1 MDPVKDASGS
11 GGLEAGDLLRVVIFG
26 SDEEDEPAL
35 LQRLIFAA
43 TGATAEAG
51 EGIAPGYRR
60 FSTPHRRYLVAESP
74 GHGQYIPELV
84 AAASTADFAIILV
97 DARNGIQTRARRH
110 CLLAATMGVRQVV
123 LVVDKMDAAA
133 FAENVFR
140 AIEAEAT
147 AFALRVKLGG
157 VTAIPVSEVGGDN
170 LAALSTRMPWYQGPA
185 LLAALDEEPDV
196 SRGDLIAGAEGAP
209 EVADQFEASLIW
221 MGDAPML
228 GGRGYLMKIGAV
240 TVTAV
245 PSTPKYSVDPN
256 TLEHLAAKTLR
267 SNEIG
272 VCNLSLDR
280 PVSFDPHAK
289 SRETGGF
296 ILIDRLSNDT
306 VGAGMLHFALRRS
319 HNIHPKT
326 FDIDRVARGTQK
338 GQRPAVIWLTGLSG
352 AGKSTIAN
360 LLERALYAQGRHTY
374 VLDGDNVRHG
384 LNRDLGF
391 TPADR
396 VENVRR
402 VAEVARL
409 MADAGLIVVVA
420 LISPYR
426 QERRMARALVQT
438 GKIDFIEVFVDTPLA
453 VAEQRDPKGLYRK
466 ARHGELAN
474 FTGIDAPYEVPEA
487 PELRLDAAAA
497 TPESSTEALLVCL
510 RQKNIIA

>member
-1 MDPVKDASGS
+1 MKHAAGS
-11 GGLEAGDLLRVVIFG
+11 GAQEARDLLRVVIFG
-26 SDEEDEPAL
+26 SDGEGEPAL
-35 LQRLIFAA
+35 LRRLIFAA
-43 TGATAEAG
+43 GGAAAG
-51 EGIAPGYRR
+51 VEQGSAPATGYRSV
-60 FSTPHRRYLVAESP
+60 STPHRRYLVAEP
-74 GHGQYIPELV
+74 AGHGQYMPELV
-84 AAASTADFAIILV
+84 AAASTADLAIIV
-97 DARNGIQTRARRH
+97 TDARNGMQTRTRRH
-110 CLLAATMGVRQVV
+110 CLLAAMMGVRQVV
-123 LVVDKMDAAA
+123 LAVDKMDAAA
-133 FAENVFR
+133 FAEDVFR
-140 AIEAEAT
+140 AIEAQAT
-147 AFALRVKLGG
+147 AYAQRVKLAR
-157 VTAIPVSEVGGDN
+157 VSAIPVSVAGGDN
-170 LAALSTRMPWYQGPA
+170 LATLSARMPWYQGPT

-196 SRGDLIAGAEGAP
+196 SRGDLFARAAGAP
-209 EVADQFEASLIW
+209 EVADQFEATLIW
-221 MGDAPML
+221 MSDAPML
-228 GGRGYLMKIGAV
+228 GGRGYLMKIGV
-240 TVTAV
+240 ETVTAV
-245 PSTPKYSVDPN
+245 PSTPKYTVDPN

-280 PVSFDPHAK
+280 PVTFDPYEK
-289 SRETGGF
+289 NRETGGF

-319 HNIHPKT
+319 HNIHPRT
-326 FDIDRVARGTQK
+326 FDIDRVARATQK

-360 LLERALYAQGRHTY
+360 LLERALHAQGRHTY

-409 MADAGLIVVVA
+409 MADAGLIVVVS

-426 QERRMARALVQT
+426 QERRMARELVAA
-438 GKIDFIEVFVDTPLA
+438 GKIDFIEVFVDAPLA

-466 ARHGELAN
+466 ARRGELVN

-487 PELRLDAAAA
+487 PEVRIDTSVAA
-497 TPESSTEALLVCL
+497 PKSSTEALLACL
-510 RQKNIIA
+510 REKNVCA